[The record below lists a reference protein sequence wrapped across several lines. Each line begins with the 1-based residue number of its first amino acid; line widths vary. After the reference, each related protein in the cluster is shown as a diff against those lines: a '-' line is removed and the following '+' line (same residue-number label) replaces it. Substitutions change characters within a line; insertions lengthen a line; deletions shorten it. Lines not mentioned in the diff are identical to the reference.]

1 MEFYS
6 RFTPL
11 GLGYINALLR
21 SRGYD
26 SRILNCSAWSWKR
39 TERFLKEERPDV
51 LGVSVFTFNRHE
63 AMRLAALARKAVP
76 SCFIVAGGPH
86 ATHLPHHLLLRYP
99 QIDVVV
105 RGEGEETM
113 LDLVRARE
121 RGDPNPRLA
130 GIPGITFRPPDDA
143 SGKRDVPA
151 RAMPSATRGTGCLE
165 TPDRPVIADL
175 DRLPH
180 PAGDPATVGVD
191 PVTQFEFI
199 ITSRGCPAA
208 CTFCSSPDFWGRG
221 LRFRSAASMVEEVR
235 LLRERHGVV
244 YVSVRDDTFTVHKK
258 RVVDF
263 CRMLIEQKIDL
274 LWDCQ
279 SRVNAVDEER
289 LVWMRRAGCTHIQ
302 YGVESGSP
310 RMLERLNKGITLEQV
325 RAAARATRR
334 VGLGL
339 SIYLITGIDSETDD
353 DLAATLR
360 LIEEIRPH
368 DGLVS
373 PMTVY
378 PGTALYE
385 GAKTRFG
392 LGDDYWARERGE
404 AYYVREDPWTR
415 RSVRTLAAALRRT
428 GRQTAYG
435 PDDFDR
441 QRAVVGDC
449 YALRLSAGEYWQ
461 RRGAWGRAGAE
472 YLAILRDNPRSLWA
486 RMRLGT
492 LSLRRRRLVEA
503 AGHFRA
509 AAEIAPAFHLAHSL
523 LGGVLLRMRR
533 RDEAAA
539 SFVRAHLLDPG
550 DPQTRSRVRRLAPGF
565 LSIDRERAAASV
577 S

>member
-1 MEFYS
+1 M
-6 RFTPL
+6 
-11 GLGYINALLR
+11 
-21 SRGYD
+21 
-26 SRILNCSAWSWKR
+26 
-39 TERFLKEERPDV
+39 
-51 LGVSVFTFNRHE
+51 
-63 AMRLAALARKAVP
+63 
-76 SCFIVAGGPH
+76 
-86 ATHLPHHLLLRYP
+86 
-99 QIDVVV
+99 
-105 RGEGEETM
+105 
-113 LDLVRARE
+113 
-121 RGDPNPRLA
+121 
-130 GIPGITFRPPDDA
+130 
-143 SGKRDVPA
+143 
-151 RAMPSATRGTGCLE
+151 
-165 TPDRPVIADL
+165 
-175 DRLPH
+175 
-180 PAGDPATVGVD
+180 
-191 PVTQFEFI
+191 
-199 ITSRGCPAA
+199 
-208 CTFCSSPDFWGRG
+208 
-221 LRFRSAASMVEEVR
+221 
-235 LLRERHGVV
+235 
-244 YVSVRDDTFTVHKK
+244 
-258 RVVDF
+258 
-263 CRMLIEQKIDL
+263 
-274 LWDCQ
+274 
-279 SRVNAVDEER
+279 NAVDEER

-385 GAKTRFG
+385 EAKTRFG

-428 GRQTAYG
+428 GRQAAYG

-492 LSLRRRRLVEA
+492 LSLRRRKLTEA
-503 AGHFRA
+503 SGHFRA

-533 RDEAAA
+533 RDEAATA
-539 SFVRAHLLDPG
+539 FVRAHLLDPG

-565 LSIDRERAAASV
+565 LSIDRERAAASI